1 MEKESLN
8 TTVPLHI
15 DKSSLNTS
23 LFTFDIPTL
32 VEKMK
37 HQDSQSK
44 EELHSMILLKNS
56 VKQIVLII
64 LQEGSTLKSFQ
75 SNDSLT
81 IQIVEGKLKFYTRKK
96 TVTLKKGQM
105 LTLNENTKY
114 RLTTKE
120 ETVFLLT
127 IVNGNLHTA

>member
-114 RLTTKE
+114 RLMTKE